1 MGVPPAEPAVLE
13 LYPQGPEWEKEAE
26 ANAVFLGGLAA
37 IDVVVDRVRCVLRW
51 RWRVS
56 ACHSHGLSLP
66 TP

>member
-37 IDVVVDRVRCVLRW
+37 IDVVVDRVRCVLR
-51 RWRVS
+51 
-56 ACHSHGLSLP
+56 
-66 TP
+66 